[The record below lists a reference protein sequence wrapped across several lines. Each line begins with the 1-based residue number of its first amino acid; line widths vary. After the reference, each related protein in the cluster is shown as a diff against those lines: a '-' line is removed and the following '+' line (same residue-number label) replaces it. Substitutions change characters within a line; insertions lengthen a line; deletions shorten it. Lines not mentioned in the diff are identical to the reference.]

1 MTGNKGNAPVK
12 NEENKAIKCKDTEAE
27 SPHAW
32 NWPPQLLLDPGP
44 ARFKRALLLSI
55 QTVAYKRNLFQDGR
69 CLCFQ

>member
-12 NEENKAIKCKDTEAE
+12 NEENKAIKCKDAEAE
-27 SPHAW
+27 SPQAW
-32 NWPPQLLLDPGP
+32 LWRPPLLLDPGP
-44 ARFKRALLLSI
+44 APFNRALLLSI